1 MIKLVRVD
9 HRLIHGQVAFT
20 WTKFLS
26 TDCILIASDDLLKD
40 ELRMA
45 GLKMAK
51 PSNVK
56 LVMKSIADSIK
67 ALNSGVTDKYNLLI
81 LCESVEDVY
90 RLTRV
95 SPIACIIHW
104 SNYLGHNMTVLYR
117 SEINRR
123 IINNLIR
130 LLGIRYHHRSGL
142 NSTNWLFGWVC
153 VCSIVANPNH
163 LSRNIFQ
170 SFRVIKIRKRF
181 RLLRS

>member
-40 ELRMA
+40 DLRVA

-56 LVMKSIADSIK
+56 LVIKSIEDSIK

-90 RLTRV
+90 RLAKGVKAINSINLGGTKSGDDRKNISKAVHV
-95 SPIACIIHW
+95 SESDI
-104 SNYLGHNMTVLYR
+104 NMVKELD
-117 SEINRR
+117 SEGVNVFVQLVPDDDAT
-123 IINNLIR
+123 NVMKLI
-130 LLGIRYHHRSGL
+130 
-142 NSTNWLFGWVC
+142 
-153 VCSIVANPNH
+153 
-163 LSRNIFQ
+163 
-170 SFRVIKIRKRF
+170 
-181 RLLRS
+181 

>member
-9 HRLIHGQVAFT
+9 HRLIHGQVAST

-90 RLTRV
+90 RLAKEVKAIKSINLGGTKSDDNRENISKAVHV
-95 SPIACIIHW
+95 SKDDIKMIKE
-104 SNYLGHNMTVLYR
+104 LD
-117 SEINRR
+117 SEGVNVFVQLVPDDDAT
-123 IINNLIR
+123 NVMKLI
-130 LLGIRYHHRSGL
+130 
-142 NSTNWLFGWVC
+142 
-153 VCSIVANPNH
+153 
-163 LSRNIFQ
+163 
-170 SFRVIKIRKRF
+170 
-181 RLLRS
+181 

>member
-26 TDCILIASDDLLKD
+26 VDCILVASDELLKD
-40 ELRMA
+40 DLRMA

-56 LVMKSIADSIK
+56 LVMKSIEDSAK

-90 RLTRV
+90 RLAKKVPTITDINLGGTKSGDDRKNISKAVHV
-95 SPIACIIHW
+95 SQEDVKMIKEL
-104 SNYLGHNMTVLYR
+104 SEEGR
-117 SEINRR
+117 STFVQLVPDDDATDVMK
-123 IINNLIR
+123 LI
-130 LLGIRYHHRSGL
+130 
-142 NSTNWLFGWVC
+142 
-153 VCSIVANPNH
+153 
-163 LSRNIFQ
+163 
-170 SFRVIKIRKRF
+170 
-181 RLLRS
+181 